1 VKPWRIATI
10 GTALAA
16 AAAIIV
22 VAGRHDQSAAT
33 HSASPPPAA
42 LRITLPAEPGTYLG
56 TYAPGVPRSYTNVTE
71 FTKATGVRPN
81 VVVYYSGWGE
91 PFQIGFAKQVAK
103 HGAVPVVQIQP
114 TGIDLSAIA
123 TGRYDTYLASY
134 ARAVLAYGHPVI
146 MSFGHEMNGTWY
158 SWSNGNSSP
167 KAFVAAWRRIVM
179 DFRTV
184 GAENVTWLWTVNVID
199 PQAGIPDP
207 RAWWPGSSY
216 VTWVG
221 IDGYYTS
228 PKVRFVSLFGPT
240 IVAIRTLTNDPILI
254 AETGAAGAHQPASI
268 TDLFAGIRSY
278 QILGLIWFDA
288 DTRKDWQ
295 LTSAPAI
302 AAFRLGAAAYPR
314 AGS

>member
-10 GTALAA
+10 ATALAA

-22 VAGRHDQSAAT
+22 VAGRHDQSAAA
-33 HSASPPPAA
+33 HSASPPAA

-56 TYAPGVPRSYTNVTE
+56 AYTPGVPGSYARVTA

-81 VVVYYSGWGE
+81 VVVYYSGWLE
-91 PFQIGFAKQVAK
+91 PFQKSFAKQVAK

-114 TGIDLSAIA
+114 AGIDLSAIA
-123 TGRYDTYLASY
+123 SGRYDHYLASY
-134 ARAVLAYGHPVI
+134 AADVLAYGHPVI

-167 KAFVAAWRRIVM
+167 KAFVAAWRHIVNL
-179 DFRTV
+179 FRTA
-184 GAENVTWLWTVNVID
+184 GADNVTWLWTVNVID

-228 PKVRFVSLFGPT
+228 PNIKFASLFGPT
-240 IVAIRTLTNDPILI
+240 IFAIRTITNDPILI
-254 AETGAAGAHQPASI
+254 AETGAAGASQPASI
-268 TDLFAGIRSY
+268 ADLFAGIRSY

-295 LTSAPAI
+295 LISLPAT
-302 AAFRLGAAAYPR
+302 AAFRLGAEAYPR
-314 AGS
+314 VGS

>member
-1 VKPWRIATI
+1 VKLWRIATI
-10 GTALAA
+10 ATALAA

-33 HSASPPPAA
+33 HSASPPPA

-56 TYAPGVPRSYTNVTE
+56 AYAPGVPGSYTHVTA

-91 PFQIGFAKQVAK
+91 PFQNSFAKQVAK

-123 TGRYDTYLASY
+123 SGRYDHYLATY
-134 ARAVLAYGHPVI
+134 AAAVLTYGHPVI

-167 KAFVAAWRRIVM
+167 KAFVAAWRYIVNL
-179 DFRTV
+179 FRTA
-184 GAENVTWLWTVNVID
+184 GANNVTWMWTVNVID
-199 PQAGIPDP
+199 AQADIPDP
-207 RAWWPGSSY
+207 GPWWPGSSY

-228 PKVRFVSLFGPT
+228 PNIKFVSLFGPT
-240 IVAIRTLTNDPILI
+240 IVAIRTITNDPILI
-254 AETGAAGAHQPASI
+254 AETGAAGANQPASI

-278 QILGLIWFDA
+278 QVLGLIWFDA

-295 LTSAPAI
+295 LTSPPAI

-314 AGS
+314 VRS

>member
-1 VKPWRIATI
+1 MKLWRIATI
-10 GTALAA
+10 ATALAA

-33 HSASPPPAA
+33 HSASPPPA

-56 TYAPGVPRSYTNVTE
+56 AYAPGVPGSYTHVTA

-91 PFQIGFAKQVAK
+91 PFQNSFAKQVAK

-123 TGRYDTYLASY
+123 SGRYDHYLATY
-134 ARAVLAYGHPVI
+134 AAAVLTYGHPVI

-167 KAFVAAWRRIVM
+167 KAFVAAWRYIVNL
-179 DFRTV
+179 FRTA
-184 GAENVTWLWTVNVID
+184 GANNVTWMWTVNVID
-199 PQAGIPDP
+199 AQADIPDP
-207 RAWWPGSSY
+207 GPWWPGSSY

-228 PKVRFVSLFGPT
+228 PNIKFVSLFGPT
-240 IVAIRTLTNDPILI
+240 IVAIRTITNDPILI
-254 AETGAAGAHQPASI
+254 AETGAAGANQPASI

-278 QILGLIWFDA
+278 QVLGLIWFDA
-288 DTRKDWQ
+288 DTRRDWQ
-295 LTSAPAI
+295 LTSPPAI
-302 AAFRLGAAAYPR
+302 VAFRQGAEAYGR
-314 AGS
+314 VQS